1 MNELTAPFNVAVI
14 VATVYSSY
22 RGFNNPHYLDRYIFS
37 PEHILRDKQYYRLVS
52 SSLLHA
58 DWMHLLFNMYSLYSF
73 GSVIEYNFG
82 FPTFLA
88 IYFAGLV
95 GGSGLSLWLHR
106 RHDYRAL
113 GASGGVCGIIF
124 ACIFLA
130 PGSSVRI
137 FLLPIDIPAY
147 IYAILFMA
155 GSYFGIRRQRSN
167 IGHDAHLG
175 GAIIGLVTTTV
186 LHPSIVPQNP
196 VLYTVVMSLA
206 VVLFVLLYAHSADLQ
221 NKRAFEPARLR
232 EKISEIRVQREQE
245 SRQRDNA
252 SIDRLL
258 EKVSRSGMN
267 SLTRRER
274 RKLQELSRRR
284 NRGYP

>member
-1 MNELTAPFNVAVI
+1 
-14 VATVYSSY
+14 
-22 RGFNNPHYLDRYIFS
+22 
-37 PEHILRDKQYYRLVS
+37 
-52 SSLLHA
+52 
-58 DWMHLLFNMYSLYSF
+58 MHLLFNMYSLYSF
-73 GSVIEYNFG
+73 GSVIEHIFG

-88 IYFAGLV
+88 IYFAGIV

-106 RHDYRAL
+106 MHDYRAL

-124 ACIFLA
+124 ACIFLV

-147 IYAILFMA
+147 VYAVVFMA

-175 GAIIGLVTTTV
+175 GAIIGLLTTTA
-186 LHPSIVPQNP
+186 LQPWIVRQNP
-196 VLYTVVMSLA
+196 VLYAVVMSLA
-206 VVLFVLLYAHSADLQ
+206 IVLFVLLYVHSADLQ

-232 EKISEIRVQREQE
+232 EKISQIMAQRQNE

-258 EKVSRSGMN
+258 EKISRSGIN

-274 RKLQELSRRR
+274 RKLRELSRRR
-284 NRGYP
+284 NRAYP

>member
-137 FLLPIDIPAY
+137 FLLPIHIPPY